1 MIGGW
6 VTKDSNDKK
15 PSKNKTMKI
24 KKEGNDN
31 EENNRTDIEEE
42 KKYSKEFT
50 KLYTE
55 LSQVEMGQ
63 VNGIEE
69 EYENEI
75 YSIDKK
81 LYWIKTILYR
91 FSSSN

>member
-1 MIGGW
+1 MKI
-6 VTKDSNDKK
+6 NNKK
-15 PSKNKTMKI
+15 YTFINYRI

-75 YSIDKK
+75 YRIDKK